1 MFSRATDDP
10 LCRKVLI
17 ILYHTYENFSIISKI
32 TGNFGD
38 ILFRKKAIERPFPCC
53 QEKKSADPPILTNK
67 DPHDTLLVGK
77 VFPVQKAF
85 SRKRMAVPRQP
96 TLAAIAAEAGV
107 SLPTVSRVLN
117 QRPDVS
123 PETRQRVLDVLAAR
137 GYRKK
142 PLETSPKVPA
152 LALVSLVIT
161 GWLDSEFY
169 LEIVRGIEE
178 ILLPQGARLILST
191 MHRNPRFV
199 EDWLD
204 QLTQS
209 PPQGAI
215 FLSADYPQMFGKL
228 RKLRIPFVAIDD
240 AVPADLHVPSVGA
253 NNWTSGLTATE
264 YLLSLGHHRIAMI
277 TGPSSH
283 LVSKGRIAGYRTALE
298 TAGLSFDP
306 LYVRESDFGM
316 ESGFLQ
322 TQILLDLPRPPTAL
336 IAACDAQAIGVYQAI
351 SRRGWRVPD
360 DISVIGFDGIPTSQW
375 MSPPLTTVGQPLREL
390 GHVAAERLFQLMAGK
405 TLESL
410 RVELVSPLLVR
421 SSCTSPAA
429 QK

>member
-1 MFSRATDDP
+1 
-10 LCRKVLI
+10 
-17 ILYHTYENFSIISKI
+17 
-32 TGNFGD
+32 
-38 ILFRKKAIERPFPCC
+38 
-53 QEKKSADPPILTNK
+53 LTNK
-67 DPHDTLLVGK
+67 DLHDTLLVRKSVSGTK
-77 VFPVQKAF
+77 SFFQKEDV
-85 SRKRMAVPRQP
+85 VPQQP
-96 TLAAIAAEAGV
+96 TLAEIAAEAGV

-142 PLETSPKVPA
+142 TLDTLPKVPA
-152 LALVSLVIT
+152 LTLVSLVIT

-178 ILLPQGARLILST
+178 ILLPRGARLMLST
-191 MHRNPRFV
+191 MHRNQRFV
-199 EDWLD
+199 QDWLD

-215 FLSADYPQMFGKL
+215 FLNSDYPQIFARL
-228 RKLRIPFVAIDD
+228 RKLRVPFVAIDD
-240 AVPADLHVPSVGA
+240 TVPADLQVPSVGA

-264 YLLSLGHHRIAMI
+264 YLLSLGHRRVAII

-298 TAGLSFDP
+298 TAGLAFDP
-306 LYVRESDFGM
+306 SYVRESDFGM

-322 TQILLDLPRPPTAL
+322 TQVLLDLPNPPTAL

-351 SRRGWRVPD
+351 YRRGWRVPE
-360 DISVIGFDGIPTSQW
+360 DISVIGFDNIPTSQW
-375 MSPPLTTVGQPLREL
+375 MSPPLTTVGQPLRDL
-390 GHVAAERLFQLMAGK
+390 GHAAAERLFQLMAGK
-405 TLESL
+405 ALESL

-421 SSCTSPAA
+421 SSCTSPAL

>member
-1 MFSRATDDP
+1 M
-10 LCRKVLI
+10 
-17 ILYHTYENFSIISKI
+17 
-32 TGNFGD
+32 
-38 ILFRKKAIERPFPCC
+38 
-53 QEKKSADPPILTNK
+53 
-67 DPHDTLLVGK
+67 
-77 VFPVQKAF
+77 
-85 SRKRMAVPRQP
+85 PRQP
-96 TLAAIAAEAGV
+96 RIAEIAAEAGV

-142 PLETSPKVPA
+142 LLDHPPKAPA
-152 LALVSLVIT
+152 LTLVNLVIT

-191 MHRNPRFV
+191 MHRNQRFV
-199 EDWLD
+199 QDCLD

-215 FLSADYPQMFGKL
+215 FLNADYLQMFDKL

-240 AVPADLHVPSVGA
+240 NIPADLYVPSVGA
-253 NNWTSGLTATE
+253 NNWISGLTATE
-264 YLLSLGHHRIAMI
+264 YLLSLGHRHIAMI

-298 TAGLSFDP
+298 TAGLPFVP

-316 ESGFLQ
+316 ESGFRQ
-322 TQILLDLPRPPTAL
+322 TQVLLDLPNPPTAL

-351 SRRGWRVPD
+351 YKRGWRVPD
-360 DISVIGFDGIPTSQW
+360 DISVIGFDDIPTSQW
-375 MSPPLTTVGQPLREL
+375 MSPPLTTLSQPLRDI
-390 GHVAAERLFQLMAGK
+390 GHMAAERLLQLMAGK
-405 TLESL
+405 ALESL

-421 SSCTSPAA
+421 SSCASPAL
-429 QK
+429 QKYSTHITLDATSRIYHKQDLKETPFKKE

>member
-1 MFSRATDDP
+1 M
-10 LCRKVLI
+10 
-17 ILYHTYENFSIISKI
+17 
-32 TGNFGD
+32 
-38 ILFRKKAIERPFPCC
+38 
-53 QEKKSADPPILTNK
+53 
-67 DPHDTLLVGK
+67 
-77 VFPVQKAF
+77 
-85 SRKRMAVPRQP
+85 PRQP
-96 TLAAIAAEAGV
+96 RMAEIAAEAGV

-123 PETRQRVLDVLAAR
+123 QETRQRVLDVLAAR

-142 PLETSPKVPA
+142 ALATSPRVPV
-152 LALVSLVIT
+152 LTLISLVIT

-178 ILLPQGARLILST
+178 ILLPQGARLMLST
-191 MHRNPRFV
+191 MHRNQHFV
-199 EDWLD
+199 QNWLD
-204 QLTQS
+204 QLTQA

-215 FLSADYPQMFGKL
+215 FLNADYPQIFDKL
-228 RKLRIPFVAIDD
+228 RQLRIPCVAIDD
-240 AVPADLHVPSVGA
+240 TVPADWHVPSVGA

-316 ESGFLQ
+316 ESGFRQ

-351 SRRGWRVPD
+351 YKRGWRVPD
-360 DISVIGFDGIPTSQW
+360 DVSVIGFDNIPTSQW
-375 MSPPLTTVGQPLREL
+375 MSPPLTTISQPLRDL
-390 GHVAAERLFQLMAGK
+390 GHVAAERLLQLMAGK
-405 TLESL
+405 ALESL

-421 SSCTSPAA
+421 SSCASPAL